1 MADETLADVL
11 DWTTYEVVA
20 GLAATHVPV
29 HIGTA
34 GDSGPVGVLTASV
47 HGDEGPWSTIAIN
60 RMLSRVR
67 ASELTGT
74 LRVVPVANPLATE
87 ADARQAELDPLDLNN
102 SFGGDAT
109 GTHTQRLARLLA
121 DKALDGS
128 DVVLDVHGGG
138 SWNVNCF
145 TYRFPG
151 SHELASWMRTPLICD
166 GPDRPAS
173 LTGYAR
179 AQGATAV
186 WIEMGGRGE
195 WEDERIEA
203 VATGLRH
210 ALGRAGVLTP
220 VDAAGPDPMV
230 ATGMTAFAV
239 SVPGILSAR
248 HPGARAGHRG
258 RGRHAD
264 RRAPGSRVEP
274 GDPAVRG
281 PVRAQLPGVAEADH
295 RPDRGARQGGGGCR
309 RCDRGHPWLTG
320 RPGRSAAALSGSP
333 WMTPWS
339 S

>member
-1 MADETLADVL
+1 MMTRAIRRLQVADETLADVL

-29 HIGTA
+29 RIGTA

-102 SFGGDAT
+102 SFGGDAN

-151 SHELASWMRTPLICD
+151 SHELADWMRTPLICD
-166 GPDRPAS
+166 GPDRPTS

-179 AQGATAV
+179 GQGATAV

-210 ALGRAGVLTP
+210 ALGRAGILTP
-220 VDAAGPDPMV
+220 VDAEGADPLV
-230 ATGMTAFAV
+230 ASGMTAFAT
-239 SVPGILSAR
+239 SAPGIYQPVIRERGLATVVGAGTLIGELLDPVSSQVIQQFTAPYERSCLALLRPTIAR
-248 HPGARAGHRG
+248 IE
-258 RGRHAD
+258 
-264 RRAPGSRVEP
+264 APGKVV
-274 GDPAVRG
+274 AVAADVTEATRG
-281 PVRAQLPGVAEADH
+281 
-295 RPDRGARQGGGGCR
+295 
-309 RCDRGHPWLTG
+309 
-320 RPGRSAAALSGSP
+320 
-333 WMTPWS
+333 
-339 S
+339 